1 MMQNKGSQ
9 KEKQFT
15 LRPGVYIYLRGNFW
29 MLRYRIP
36 VQENGARKLK
46 DQYKR
51 LAHRSEYSSARSVE
65 HLATNHLKSLPAQ
78 LTTATTQTASNF
90 IEHFYFPHVEQAAKL
105 APSTI
110 FGYKHIFRKHLRDR
124 LADVR

>member
-1 MMQNKGSQ
+1 MQSGKIYGKGSQ

-36 VQENGARKLK
+36 VQENGMRKLK

-51 LAHRSEYSSARSVE
+51 LAHRTEYSSARSVE
-65 HLATNHLKSLPAQ
+65 HLAKTHSESLPAKTYDGYHANSLKFYRALLFSACRTGRETRAQ
-78 LTTATTQTASNF
+78 HNLRIQT
-90 IEHFYFPHVEQAAKL
+90 HF
-105 APSTI
+105 
-110 FGYKHIFRKHLRDR
+110 
-124 LADVR
+124 